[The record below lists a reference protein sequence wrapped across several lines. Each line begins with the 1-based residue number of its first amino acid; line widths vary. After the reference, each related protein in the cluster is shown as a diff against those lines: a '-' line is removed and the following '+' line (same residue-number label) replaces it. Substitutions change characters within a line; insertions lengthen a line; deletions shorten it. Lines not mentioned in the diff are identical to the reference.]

1 MSRSNFFSQGA
12 PFISRNMSGTIS
24 ASEMQRLQYPSDI
37 PEIAGNPYGLSAE
50 EDIDMWAADPTMPTV
65 NPSCIATSGVN
76 NFQPFSNFAGT
87 KIANS
92 FSLSSNKPQL
102 GQISTNHQVQH
113 GQITPPS
120 DRSPVETYK
129 PAGLHSS
136 IEHSSKVPAKR
147 RRGSSARS
155 RGGSRGAST
164 RASTSAEPSS
174 PGDNKQEKT
183 RARNRLA
190 ASKCRQKKKEQNT
203 QLESRFEYEKIR
215 REELT
220 RTVSSLRD
228 DIVAAKNQ
236 LLEHSECGHESIK
249 AYIQSMA
256 KRITVQDDQ
265 ARYSAVPAQYYG
277 CGTSDTKQE
286 PCGFDFGV
294 CPPTA

>member
-1 MSRSNFFSQGA
+1 
-12 PFISRNMSGTIS
+12 MSGTIS

-37 PEIAGNPYGLSAE
+37 PDLAGNPYSLSAE

-65 NPSCIATSGVN
+65 NPSCIVTSGVSN
-76 NFQPFSNFAGT
+76 VQPFANLAGT
-87 KIANS
+87 NVANS
-92 FSLSSNKPQL
+92 FSLSLNKPQF
-102 GQISTNHQVQH
+102 GQMPTNSTNHQVQH

-120 DRSPVETYK
+120 DRSPVETHK
-129 PAGLHSS
+129 PAELHSS
-136 IEHSSKVPAKR
+136 IEHSSGAPARR
-147 RRGSSARS
+147 RRGSSARA

-164 RASTSAEPSS
+164 RASSSAEPSS
-174 PGDNKQEKT
+174 PGNNKQEKT

-190 ASKCRQKKKEQNT
+190 ASKCRQKKKAQNT
-203 QLESRFEYEKIR
+203 QLESRYEYERIR

-220 RTVSSLRD
+220 RTVNSLRD

-249 AYIQSMA
+249 TYIQSMA
-256 KRITVQDDQ
+256 KRITVQDDK
-265 ARYSAVPAQYYG
+265 AGYPAVPAQYYG

-286 PCGFDFGV
+286 PCAFDFGA

>member
-1 MSRSNFFSQGA
+1 
-12 PFISRNMSGTIS
+12 MSGTIS

-37 PEIAGNPYGLSAE
+37 PGIAGNPYSLSAE
-50 EDIDMWAADPTMPTV
+50 EHIDMWDADPTMPTV
-65 NPSCIATSGVN
+65 NPSCIVTSGVN
-76 NFQPFSNFAGT
+76 NVQPFSNLAGT
-87 KIANS
+87 KVANN

-102 GQISTNHQVQH
+102 GQMSTNHQAQN

-120 DRSPVETYK
+120 DRSPVEIHK
-129 PAGLHSS
+129 PAELHSS
-136 IEHSSKVPAKR
+136 IEQSSEVPAKR

-155 RGGSRGAST
+155 R
-164 RASTSAEPSS
+164 
-174 PGDNKQEKT
+174 GDNKQEKT

-203 QLESRFEYEKIR
+203 QLESRFEYERIR

-220 RTVSSLRD
+220 RTVNSLRD

-236 LLEHSECGHESIK
+236 LLEHSECDHESIK

-256 KRITVQDDQ
+256 KRITVQDGQPD
-265 ARYSAVPAQYYG
+265 YSAVPTQYYG
-277 CGTSDTKQE
+277 CGTDTKQE
-286 PCGFDFGV
+286 PCAFDFGA